1 MRIILTIA
9 VILPI
14 APLLNRIVFRP
25 IADASVLL
33 LLIVSVALH
42 FALDGLGLLFF
53 GPEGV
58 RTESLIDYTAIIAG
72 TPISGQAMLII
83 VASAIFFSFLLFLF
97 FNFTL
102 YGKALHATA
111 INRTGARL
119 MGIRPHYSGTIAFL
133 LGSLLAAVSG
143 ILIAPVNT
151 IFYDSGFLIG
161 LKSFVGAIIGGLVSF
176 PVTAIG
182 SLFVGI
188 LESFA
193 AFLSSPFKEVI
204 VFSILIPVL
213 LWRSYT
219 LVQARGRGRG
229 MSARQTLDCDHGR
242 PCWRLPAAPLYLQ
255 PFTITLLN
263 YIGVYAFIAL
273 GLVLL
278 TGIGGMVSFGQASF
292 MGIAAYATAW
302 TSASWAI
309 RPGSGLFSRWS
320 MTGLVAA
327 ILGAVTLRLQGHFLS
342 LSTIAWGLAIYFSFG
357 NIPGLG
363 AYNGIA
369 VVAADLHRLASHWS
383 KAARFTT

>member
-1 MRIILTIA
+1 MNSQIAAILTIDGIATGAIYVLIALGFVLIFAVTRIIFVPFGDITAFTALTLAGLENKQLPGTVGMVAILAVLAALMEVVGLWRTGSTKDIPRALFYYLLLPLVPAAIAWLTAGTLLPPLLRIVCTIA

-58 RTESLIDYTAIIAG
+58 RTQSLVDYTTEIAG
-72 TPISGQAMLII
+72 TPVSGQSILI
-83 VASAIFFSFLLFLF
+83 VGSAAFFSFLLFLF
-97 FNFTL
+97 FNYTL

-111 INRTGARL
+111 LNRTGARL
-119 MGIRPHYSGTIAFL
+119 MGIRPQYSSTIAFL

-161 LKSFVGAIIGGLVSF
+161 LKSFVGAIIGGLVNF

-182 SLFVGI
+182 STFVGI

-193 AFLSSPFKEVI
+193 AFQSSPFKEVI

-213 LWRSYT
+213 LWRSYSF
-219 LVQARGRGRG
+219 VQTEEE
-229 MSARQTLDCDHGR
+229 SEE
-242 PCWRLPAAPLYLQ
+242 
-255 PFTITLLN
+255 
-263 YIGVYAFIAL
+263 
-273 GLVLL
+273 
-278 TGIGGMVSFGQASF
+278 
-292 MGIAAYATAW
+292 
-302 TSASWAI
+302 
-309 RPGSGLFSRWS
+309 
-320 MTGLVAA
+320 
-327 ILGAVTLRLQGHFLS
+327 
-342 LSTIAWGLAIYFSFG
+342 
-357 NIPGLG
+357 
-363 AYNGIA
+363 
-369 VVAADLHRLASHWS
+369 
-383 KAARFTT
+383 

>member
-1 MRIILTIA
+1 MNSQIAAILTIDGIATGAIYVLIAIGFVLIFTVTRIVFVPFGDITAFTALTLAGLENKQLPGTVGMVAALAALAALMEVVSLWRTGAAKNIPRALFFYLLLPLIPAAIVWLTAGTLLPPLVRIVLTIA

-14 APLLNRIVFRP
+14 APLLNRIVYRP
-25 IADASVLL
+25 IADATVLL

-58 RTESLIDYTAIIAG
+58 RTESLFDYTAIIAG
-72 TPISGQAMLII
+72 TPVSGQSMLI

-97 FNFTL
+97 FNYTL

-111 INRTGARL
+111 LNRTGARL
-119 MGIRPHYSGTIAFL
+119 MGIRPHHSGTIAFL

-161 LKSFVGAIIGGLVSF
+161 LKSFVGAIVGGLVSF

-182 SLFVGI
+182 STLVGI
-188 LESFA
+188 LESFS

-219 LVQARGRGRG
+219 LVHAEEE
-229 MSARQTLDCDHGR
+229 DEE
-242 PCWRLPAAPLYLQ
+242 
-255 PFTITLLN
+255 
-263 YIGVYAFIAL
+263 
-273 GLVLL
+273 
-278 TGIGGMVSFGQASF
+278 
-292 MGIAAYATAW
+292 
-302 TSASWAI
+302 
-309 RPGSGLFSRWS
+309 
-320 MTGLVAA
+320 
-327 ILGAVTLRLQGHFLS
+327 
-342 LSTIAWGLAIYFSFG
+342 
-357 NIPGLG
+357 
-363 AYNGIA
+363 
-369 VVAADLHRLASHWS
+369 
-383 KAARFTT
+383 